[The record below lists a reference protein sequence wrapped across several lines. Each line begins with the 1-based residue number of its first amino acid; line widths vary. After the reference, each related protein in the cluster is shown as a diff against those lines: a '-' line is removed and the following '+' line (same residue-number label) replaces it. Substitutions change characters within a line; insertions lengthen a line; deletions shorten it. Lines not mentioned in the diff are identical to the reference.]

1 MKQIGV
7 ITPSGS
13 LGGGWNFA
21 DFRRCMDEEQI
32 DVIAA
37 DSGSTDIGPYY
48 LGTGTPFASRIEIK
62 GELGEMLRAAVEKGI
77 PLVIGTAGGAGA
89 RPQME
94 WMRDIV
100 IELGEEHGW
109 SFKLATI
116 DAELDKEVVLSK
128 LRAGDVHT
136 FESGVDLTPETV
148 QDAAHIVAQM
158 GPEPMVEAFRRGA
171 QVIIAGRSCDDAV
184 IASYPLFKGCDPA
197 LALHMGKI
205 LECGALA
212 AEPVSLGIIMGFIG
226 EDHFDLRPGDPRQR
240 STPKS
245 VASHAFYERE
255 DPIVHRGPGGTVD
268 LSETTVEQLDARTAR
283 VRGST
288 YIPDRDYLVKIEGV
302 RRVGYRT
309 VCVAGVHDPVMIEKL
324 DEILEMN
331 RKVVEGYFKDLGI
344 EPSQY
349 RLIVHAYGRDAV
361 MKQLE
366 PERDDLPH
374 ELGLVI
380 DAVAD
385 TQAIAFAVCRQFR
398 ARLMHLGHPGLV
410 NNSGNLALLFSPAV
424 SDMGQVFEFSIY
436 HLMRLEDPLEVFHI
450 EMIDVGTTAPVA
462 EAAVR

>member
-62 GELGEMLRAAVEKGI
+62 GELGELLRAAVEKGV
-77 PLVIGTAGGAGA
+77 PLGIGTARGA
-89 RPQME
+89 R
-94 WMRDIV
+94 
-100 IELGEEHGW
+100 
-109 SFKLATI
+109 AC
-116 DAELDKEVVLSK
+116 
-128 LRAGDVHT
+128 
-136 FESGVDLTPETV
+136 
-148 QDAAHIVAQM
+148 
-158 GPEPMVEAFRRGA
+158 RRGA

-184 IASYPLFKGCDPA
+184 IASYPLSKGCSPA
-197 LALHMGKI
+197 LALHMGRI

-212 AEPVSLGIIMGFIG
+212 AEPGSLGIIMGFIG
-226 EDHFDLRPGDPRQR
+226 EDPFDPRPGDPRQR

-309 VCVAGVHDPVMIEKL
+309 VCVAGVHDPGMIEKL

-331 RKVVEGYFKDLGI
+331 RKVVEGYFKD
-344 EPSQY
+344 
-349 RLIVHAYGRDAV
+349 
-361 MKQLE
+361 
-366 PERDDLPH
+366 
-374 ELGLVI
+374 
-380 DAVAD
+380 
-385 TQAIAFAVCRQFR
+385 
-398 ARLMHLGHPGLV
+398 
-410 NNSGNLALLFSPAV
+410 
-424 SDMGQVFEFSIY
+424 
-436 HLMRLEDPLEVFHI
+436 
-450 EMIDVGTTAPVA
+450 
-462 EAAVR
+462 